1 MSGTNECLTKTKPC
15 GCRIMA
21 ITPAFQAGDV
31 GSIPI
36 IRFKTTDFISSFF
49 LLKSNYKKIIPPK
62 YSNNDG
68 INIYLNKENNF
79 SSTTHLNTKILCKF

>member
-36 IRFKTTDFISSFF
+36 IRFKTTDSIQ
-49 LLKSNYKKIIPPK
+49 
-62 YSNNDG
+62 
-68 INIYLNKENNF
+68 
-79 SSTTHLNTKILCKF
+79 

>member
-36 IRFKTTDFISSFF
+36 IRLKLLSKISSFF
-49 LLKSNYKKIIPPK
+49 LLKSILYNINGSMKSLHQQKK
-62 YSNNDG
+62 G
-68 INIYLNKENNF
+68 IA
-79 SSTTHLNTKILCKF
+79 T